1 MYFSTTDSQVIADTL
16 TNELALVN
24 KWLID
29 NDLFMHKGK
38 TECML
43 FGTGPRLALSTSFS
57 VAIDGK
63 ALNRASQYK
72 YLGVVLDA
80 SLTWNVHVE
89 YFIGKVRKRLAMLGR
104 IKKNINLYTAG
115 TMYTSFVLPILDKT
129 AITRMPYPKEQEGVV
144 NLDSR
149 L

>member
-1 MYFSTTDSQVIADTL
+1 
-16 TNELALVN
+16 
-24 KWLID
+24 
-29 NDLFMHKGK
+29 
-38 TECML
+38 
-43 FGTGPRLALSTSFS
+43 
-57 VAIDGK
+57 
-63 ALNRASQYK
+63 
-72 YLGVVLDA
+72 
-80 SLTWNVHVE
+80 
-89 YFIGKVRKRLAMLGR
+89 MLGR